1 MSFVNVAAPTAAADS
16 NEISTF
22 DPVRGWYMPWKGMMD
37 WMGALALLLCL
48 APVIVLAALVVKLTS
63 RGPAFYRQTRLGKG
77 GRRFLVIKLRTMVH
91 NAEALTGPVWAKK
104 QDPRVTRFGE
114 FLRFTHVDEFPQL
127 VNVLCRQM
135 SLVGPRPERPEIAH
149 RLEWDLPDYP
159 LRLQVRPGITGL
171 AQVKLPPDNTI
182 EDVRRKLAHDLYYVR
197 HCDPWLDLRILAYT
211 GFQLVAALVGC
222 VWQIFALPSHAAI
235 ESTSPPT
242 QNQATVLTS
251 NN

>member
-1 MSFVNVAAPTAAADS
+1 MSFVNVAAPTAADS

-22 DPVRGWYMPWKGMMD
+22 DPVRGWYTPWKGIMD
-37 WMGALALLLCL
+37 WAAALALLLIL
-48 APVIVLAALVVKLTS
+48 SPVILLAAVVVKLTS

-77 GRRFLVIKLRTMVH
+77 GRRFQVIKLRTMVH

-114 FLRFTHVDEFPQL
+114 FLRFTHIDEFPQL
-127 VNVLCRQM
+127 VNVLSGQM
-135 SLVGPRPERPEIAH
+135 SLIGPRPERPEIAH

-182 EDVRRKLAHDLYYVR
+182 DDVRRKLAHDLYYLR
-197 HCDPWLDLRILAYT
+197 HCNPWLDLRILAYT
-211 GFQLVAALVGC
+211 GFQLLASLAGLGWKV
-222 VWQIFALPSHAAI
+222 FALPSHAVI
-235 ESTSPPT
+235 ESTSQPA
-242 QNQATVLTS
+242 QDHATVLAS